1 MPKRPISRLLPVL
14 FSALLVVA
22 CGTYDVT
29 INEAVVYRPKGQ
41 FSDFQIADAALS
53 DCVTQSIVDGDIREA
68 TQLEQLNCS
77 DAGIESLQGLATF
90 TGLTHLK
97 LSGNRIRNLM
107 ELSGLTRLQELYLD
121 GNVVIDPVPLYPLP
135 ALRVLDL
142 SNNDGLQ
149 CPEDARFDHLQQL
162 SLPSRC
168 AADTSAT
175 TSATTSIPA
184 AAPTIPARALR
195 AST

>member
-1 MPKRPISRLLPVL
+1 MPKRPMSRLLPVL
-14 FSALLVVA
+14 FPALLVVA

-29 INEAVVYRPKGQ
+29 VNDAVVYRPKGL
-41 FSDFQIADAALS
+41 FSDFQIADAALG

-107 ELSGLTRLQELYLD
+107 ELAGLTRLQELYLD

-142 SNNDGLQ
+142 SDNDGLQ
-149 CPEDARFDHLQQL
+149 CPEDGRFARLQQL
-162 SLPSRC
+162 SLPTRC
-168 AADTSAT
+168 TAT
-175 TSATTSIPA
+175 TSATTSEPA
-184 AAPTIPARALR
+184 DRPSMTAHAPRAPA
-195 AST
+195 